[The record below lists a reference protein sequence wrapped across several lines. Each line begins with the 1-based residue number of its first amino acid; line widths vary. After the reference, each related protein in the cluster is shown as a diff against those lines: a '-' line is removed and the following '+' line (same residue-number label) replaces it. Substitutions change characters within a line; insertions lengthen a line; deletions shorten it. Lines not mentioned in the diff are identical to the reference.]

1 MIVIDGIVGKFARNV
16 AKLKMTASNV
26 LIGLDIVKPAVQ
38 FDNNCLNKEE
48 QSSKFIL
55 KINLFTQ
62 YKVCNQVNLEICKY
76 LHKIS

>member
-38 FDNNCLNKEE
+38 FDDECFNKEE

-55 KINLFTQ
+55 KINLFM
-62 YKVCNQVNLEICKY
+62 YSV
-76 LHKIS
+76 